1 MIFLAYKP
9 SFDNYDTVVDKS
21 FAEWFF
27 EYWWIAVI
35 AIVVLTV
42 AIMLLYDRKPRV
54 HSISL
59 NIDNKITIVKVQHG
73 KTFSAPMLSSQNSQQ
88 FKGWFRDTACMIP
101 YNSSDKVI
109 SDITLYAK
117 FE

>member
-1 MIFLAYKP
+1 MIFLGYKT
-9 SFDNYDTVVDKS
+9 SFDNYDTLDKS
-21 FAEWFF
+21 FAGWFF

-35 AIVVLTV
+35 AIIVITTASV
-42 AIMLLYDRKPRV
+42 LLYYRLTRL

-59 NIDNKITIVKVQHG
+59 HIGNKITVVKVQHG
-73 KTFSAPMLSSQNSQQ
+73 KTFSAPMLSSKNNQQ